1 MHDMQAP
8 LPRRAFLKLFGQ
20 LGVACCC
27 SCSLA
32 RAADEAK
39 PKAGRL
45 PDLKA
50 RAHCGLLCND
60 RCPLFKA
67 TVANDTAAKEK
78 VYKEWGWQEKY
89 GVGFDP
95 AVVFCHGCKP
105 ADNKPLNLSEARCT
119 VRKCN
124 RERGLETCLQC
135 RQLAA
140 CDKELWRDWPKF
152 KTQMEKL
159 QQEYLAAGAV
169 QLV

>member
-1 MHDMQAP
+1 MHGMQAP

-27 SCSLA
+27 SCRLA

-39 PKAGRL
+39 PKGGTL
-45 PDLKA
+45 PDLKS

-78 VYKEWGWQEKY
+78 IFREWGWQEKY
-89 GVGFDP
+89 GMEFD
-95 AVVFCHGCKP
+95 AAKVFCHGCKP
-105 ADNKPLNLSEARCT
+105 GDRPLNISESRCT
-119 VRKCN
+119 VRACS
-124 RERGLETCLQC
+124 RERGLESCLQC

-140 CDKELWRDWPKF
+140 CDKDLWKSWPKL
-152 KTQMEKL
+152 KQQAEKW
-159 QQEYLAAGAV
+159 QQEYLAAGSV
-169 QLV
+169 QLA